1 MTKVTVIPSTKNQH
15 TQLPLNSHTLRRVAA
30 YARVSTLTDEQYTS
44 YEAQVSYYRK
54 FIQERNDWTYID
66 VYADE
71 GLSGTSTKKRTQF
84 TQMITDAL
92 EGKIDLIITKSISRF
107 ARNTLDTIFYVR
119 KLKDKGIEV
128 YFEKE
133 NLWTLDPKSELILT
147 IMASIAQ
154 EESRSISQN
163 VTWGKRVSFQQGKV
177 SFAYKNFLGYKKV
190 DDKLVIYEDQAVI
203 VRLIYQMFLV
213 EGKTASGIANYL
225 KAQHIK
231 TPAGKTNWT
240 KNTVISILT
249 NEKYK
254 GDALLQKTYTE
265 NYLDHKIVKNNGQIP
280 QYYVEN
286 NHPAIID
293 KDTWDQVQ
301 IEMKRR
307 ESIGAHY
314 SSTDIFASKLIC
326 GDCGGF
332 YGKKKWH
339 SNSKYSRF
347 VYQCNRKF
355 DKGKETCHT
364 PHIMEEDIKLKFIEA
379 YNLTMKDKKR
389 IISDSQEVIALLTD
403 STQID
408 KEIENLNDELVVIA
422 ELLNKLIKENSKSSM
437 TQDDYNKKFA
447 ELTNRYERTQKKHN
461 ESIKARD
468 NKKVQALNLKSFIS
482 NLKRVDDKLSEWNE
496 AIWMLLVKNAIV
508 HRDKSINFKLN
519 NGNVISSQIE

>member
-1 MTKVTVIPSTKNQH
+1 MAKITVIPSTKNQH
-15 TQLPLNSHTLRRVAA
+15 TQLPFGSLSFRKVAA
-30 YARVSTLTDEQYTS
+30 YARVSTNTDEQYTS
-44 YEAQVSYYRK
+44 YEAQVNYYRK
-54 FIQERNDWTYID
+54 FIQERNDWKYTN

-71 GLSGTSTKKRTQF
+71 GISGTNTKRRTEF
-84 TQMITDAL
+84 NRMISDAL

-107 ARNTLDTIFYVR
+107 ARNTLDTISFVR
-119 KLKDKGIEV
+119 KLKDKGIEL

-163 VTWGKRVSFQQGKV
+163 VTWGKRVSFQEGKV
-177 SFAYKNFLGYKKV
+177 SFAYKSFLGYKKEN
-190 DDKLVIYEDQAVI
+190 DKLVIDEDEAVI
-203 VRLIYQMFLV
+203 VKMIYRMFLV
-213 EGKTASGIANYL
+213 EGKTPSGIASYL
-225 KAQHIK
+225 TSLNIK
-231 TPAGKTNWT
+231 TPMGKSTKWT
-240 KNTVISILT
+240 KNTIHSILR

-254 GDALLQKTYTE
+254 GDALLQKKYTI
-265 NYLDHKIVKNNGQIP
+265 NYLNHTLVKNTGQIP

-293 KDTWDQVQ
+293 RDMWEQVQ
-301 IEMKRR
+301 IELTRR
-307 ESIGAHY
+307 DELGAKY
-314 SSTDIFASKLIC
+314 SSNGIFSSKLVC
-326 GDCGGF
+326 EDCGGF

-364 PHIMEEDIKLKFIEA
+364 PNLMEDDIKLKFIEA
-379 YNLTMKDKKR
+379 YNLSMKDKKR
-389 IISDSQEVIALLTD
+389 IIKDSTELIELLTD
-403 STQID
+403 TTQID
-408 KEIENLNDELVVIA
+408 KEVEDLNDEMLVIS
-422 ELLNKLIKENSKSSM
+422 ELLNKLIKENSKSIM
-437 TQDDYNKKFA
+437 TQDDYNKKFD

-496 AIWMLLVKNAIV
+496 PIWMLMVKSAVV
-508 HRDKSINFKLN
+508 HRDKRITFRMNDGKE
-519 NGNVISSQIE
+519 III